1 MSLTKKPT
9 ATKNLAER
17 TQICFQ
23 RFQIKSEYD
32 RMRTL
37 TFSYQWRWQMIL
49 FLDFD
54 GVLHTDPCY
63 DETQLFSCLPPL
75 EAMLR
80 DFPEV
85 EIVISSTWR
94 ESRSLSELKSFFS
107 HDIGARIIGVTPIWR
122 DIPGIVEVIGYQ
134 RHAEIEAWIRNSEMP
149 WQQWIAIDDKSY
161 LFKPFLPNLI
171 KTNSS
176 TGLDEIAIASLRQR
190 LEAAIQK

>member
-1 MSLTKKPT
+1 
-9 ATKNLAER
+9 
-17 TQICFQ
+17 
-23 RFQIKSEYD
+23 
-32 RMRTL
+32 
-37 TFSYQWRWQMIL
+37 MIL
-49 FLDFD
+49 FLDLD

-107 HDIGARIIGVTPIWR
+107 HDIGERVVGVTPFWR
-122 DIPGIVEVIGYQ
+122 DIPSIVEVIGYP
-134 RHAEIEAWIRNSEMP
+134 RHAEVEAWIRNSEMP
-149 WQQWIAIDDKSY
+149 WQQWIAVDDKPY

-176 TGLDEIAIASLRQR
+176 TGLDQTAIANLRQR
-190 LEAAIQK
+190 LEATILK